1 MWRKGVRGKYIL
13 RTEGLKGKIRS
24 KPGILI
30 VNWQDWTNPLS
41 GGAEVHLREIFSRL
55 TGDFNISLL
64 CTHFKN
70 APKTETLDGIKIF
83 RVGSRNTFNFHVP
96 KAYRKIRDSEEFG
109 LVIEDLN
116 KIPFFGGNFIRERRI
131 ALIHH
136 LFGGTIFIETNPLSA
151 SYVYYSEKLIP
162 KHYKNIPIV
171 AVSKSSKNEIVKMGI
186 PEENVT
192 VVYNGVDLK
201 SYKSKKNKRKEPTI
215 ICLARMKKYKRI
227 DILLESVSDI
237 IKKVHG
243 LKVILVGDGDD
254 LPRLKEISRKNKID
268 DLILFTSFVSA
279 EKKIDLLSSSWV
291 SVNTSPKEGW
301 GLTSIEAQSC
311 GTPSIV
317 PDSPGLRETVRD
329 GVSGY
334 IYPFGNTKKLS
345 EILINM
351 LRNREKTFKMGEKAK
366 KWAINFSWDESAK
379 KMKKIIDSQLVKI

>member
-1 MWRKGVRGKYIL
+1 MKEKIKRKPK
-13 RTEGLKGKIRS
+13 
-24 KPGILI
+24 ILI
-30 VNWQDWTNPLS
+30 INWQDWNNPMS
-41 GGAEVHLREIFSRL
+41 GGAEVHLHEIFRRL
-55 TGDFNISLL
+55 INDFNISLL

-70 APKTETLDGIKIF
+70 APETEILDGIKIY

-96 KAYRKIRDSEEFG
+96 KAYRKIRESEKFD

-116 KIPFFGGNFIRERRI
+116 KIPFFGGNFIREKRI

-136 LFGGTIFIETNPLSA
+136 LFGKTIFIETNLLSA

-186 PEENVT
+186 PEENVKI
-192 VVYNGVDLK
+192 VYNGADLK
-201 SYKSKKNKRKEPTI
+201 FYKSKKSKRKEPTI

-227 DILLESVSDI
+227 DILLESASDI
-237 IKKVHG
+237 IKKVNG

-254 LPRLKEISRKNKID
+254 LPRLKEFSRKNKID
-268 DLILFTSFVSA
+268 DSIFFTSFVSA

-301 GLTSIEAQSC
+301 GLTSIEAQAC

-317 PDSPGLRETVRD
+317 PDSPGLRETVKH

-334 IYPFGNTKKLS
+334 IYPFGDTKKLS

-351 LRNREKTFKMGEKAK
+351 LIDKEKTFKMGKKAK
-366 KWAINFSWDESAK
+366 KWAAIFSWDESAK
-379 KMKKIIDSQLVKI
+379 KMKEIILSEIL

>member
-1 MWRKGVRGKYIL
+1 
-13 RTEGLKGKIRS
+13 LKGKIKR
-24 KPGILI
+24 KPKVLVI
-30 VNWQDWTNPLS
+30 NWQDWTNPMS
-41 GGAEVHLREIFSRL
+41 GGAEVHLREIFKRL

-64 CTHFKN
+64 CTHYKN
-70 APKTETLDGIKIF
+70 APKTETLDGIKVH

-96 KAYRKIRDSEEFG
+96 KAYKKIAKSEKFD

-116 KIPFFGGNFIRERRI
+116 KIPFFGGNFIREKRI

-136 LFGGTIFIETNPLSA
+136 LFGKTIFIETNSLSA

-162 KHYKNIPIV
+162 KHYKNIPVV

-186 PEENVT
+186 PEKNVKI
-192 VVYNGVDLK
+192 VYNGVDLK

-237 IKKVHG
+237 IKNVAR

-254 LPRLKEISRKNKID
+254 LPRLKEISRQNKIENVTF
-268 DLILFTSFVSA
+268 FTSFVSA
-279 EKKIDLLSSSWV
+279 EKKTDLLSSAWV

-301 GLTSIEAQSC
+301 GLTSIEAQAC

-317 PDSPGLRETVRD
+317 PDSPGLRETVKH

-334 IYPFGNTKKLS
+334 IYPFGDTKNLS
-345 EILINM
+345 EILITM
-351 LRNREKTFKMGEKAK
+351 LRDKDKTLKMGEKAK
-366 KWAINFSWDESAK
+366 KWAANFSWEESAK
-379 KMKKIIDSQLVKI
+379 KMKEILLSEIRCTSI